1 MHAGAAGKLLLACL
15 SPEMRKEILYR
26 TGLPRLTPHTITT
39 LKGIEHEL
47 ADIRRDGYA
56 MSLAERAVHV
66 FSVTGPIRGFA
77 GEVIAALNLSRPK
90 VRFAPEK
97 LNEYIRMV
105 GETADKISR
114 EFGYEGKKLEA

>member
-1 MHAGAAGKLLLACL
+1 
-15 SPEMRKEILYR
+15 MRKEILYR